1 MARSCRRRPGWPVRR
16 AAAKRA
22 TSAAG
27 PRGYRRPARSGPGLP
42 RGTCRHRRLA
52 ARSRAAPPPRRARA
66 RSHPA
71 RSRAAAAST
80 AISCVDIHQTY
91 HRSGL
96 GPAMAEFI
104 ALASHQGSIPPGFA
118 DQPAPNPADF
128 GWPARDD
135 GSRNDPLVGQNIMSC
150 HRYQHDSGALRAA
163 STRVVIAVAAE
174 SSTMTAGRAAV
185 AVAGRLGTTPATFPG
200 GHDGSPAANTAGR
213 AIRTPPPPPCARP
226 SPADSLPPPRRS
238 PAPSARSSRT
248 AAGEGQDTAKC
259 ANRPD
264 RTTSATGV
272 SGFRLSGGVRAQCVI
287 GHRDGPGRAV
297 PVCAA

>member
-1 MARSCRRRPGWPVRR
+1 M
-16 AAAKRA
+16 RA

-27 PRGYRRPARSGPGLP
+27 PRGSRRPARSGPGLP
-42 RGTCRHRRLA
+42 RGTCRHRPLA

-66 RSHPA
+66 RSYPA

-118 DQPAPNPADF
+118 DQPAPPADF
-128 GWPARDD
+128 WWPAQDD
-135 GSRNDPLVGQNIMSC
+135 GSRNDLLFGQNIMSC

-163 STRVVIAVAAE
+163 SARVVIAVAAE
-174 SSTMTAGRAAV
+174 SSTMTARRAAV

-200 GHDGSPAANTAGR
+200 GHDG
-213 AIRTPPPPPCARP
+213 
-226 SPADSLPPPRRS
+226 L
-238 PAPSARSSRT
+238 PSAARLRPLLDRREP
-248 AAGEGQDTAKC
+248 AAGEGQGTAKC
-259 ANRPD
+259 ANGPD
-264 RTTSATGV
+264 RTRALRASPGSTCQVAFAHSASSATEMGLGAQSRR
-272 SGFRLSGGVRAQCVI
+272 SGWLERVEPAWSR
-287 GHRDGPGRAV
+287 PGRIVILGCPLRRTAFA
-297 PVCAA
+297 PLAS

>member
-1 MARSCRRRPGWPVRR
+1 MPQ
-16 AAAKRA
+16 
-22 TSAAG
+22 
-27 PRGYRRPARSGPGLP
+27 PARAGRSGGRQPCGLP
-42 RGTCRHRRLA
+42 RRQARGVADGLPDPVPACREELAVIGGLQHGPARLRRRGEPVPAVIPRDQELPPPARRSA
-52 ARSRAAPPPRRARA
+52 ARTSIRHITAVA
-66 RSHPA
+66 PA
-71 RSRAAAAST
+71 RRWRNSSRCSPP
-80 AISCVDIHQTY
+80 
-91 HRSGL
+91 
-96 GPAMAEFI
+96 GPDPA
-104 ALASHQGSIPPGFA
+104 GFA

-297 PVCAA
+297 PICAA